1 MLILTLSL
9 AVVIGL
15 SLGLIGGGGS
25 ILTVPILLYAAELEP
40 KAAIATSLIVVG
52 ATSAAALVPHARAG
66 YVRWRIGLTFGATA
80 MVGAFAGG
88 WVAQYIPAWILLLA
102 FAGIMLATAAAMLRG
117 REVAAVEPRA
127 PLPFHFVALEGVL
140 VGAFTGMVGAGGG
153 FLVVPALV
161 LLGGLSMREAIG
173 TSLLVIAMKSMA
185 GFAGYA
191 AHVPIDYPLA
201 AAVIGAAIAGA
212 MLGALVGKRVSA
224 AQLRTAFGWFVVVMG
239 LYMIGRQLPA
249 SVTSSAAFQAIFV
262 DRWPWYAGG
271 AAIGAVVLALLY
283 FENKLLGVSTG
294 YSDVCALTSDPTARA
309 SWRMPLLAGIVL
321 GGLAAALLA
330 ARTPTLAMGV
340 FDTLWSANPAIKIG
354 VLFGGGVLVGF
365 GARTAGGCTSG
376 HSIVGV
382 AQGARSSLVATAM
395 FMIAGFAVTHL
406 VVFLTGV

>member
-1 MLILTLSL
+1 MLALTLSL
-9 AVVIGL
+9 AVVVGL
-15 SLGLIGGGGS
+15 SLGLLGGGGS
-25 ILTVPILLYAAELEP
+25 ILTVPILLYAARLEP
-40 KAAIATSLIVVG
+40 KVAIAMSLLVVG
-52 ATSAAALVPHARAG
+52 ATSAAALIPHARAG
-66 YVRWRIGLTFGATA
+66 YVRWRTGLTFGATA

-102 FAGIMLATAAAMLRG
+102 FSGMMLATAVAMLRG
-117 REVAAVEPRA
+117 REESAIGPHQ

-201 AAVIGAAIAGA
+201 AAVTGAAIAGA
-212 MLGALVGKRVSA
+212 VLGALAGKRVSP
-224 AQLRTAFGWFVVVMG
+224 AQLRVGFGWFVVVMG
-239 LYMIGRQLPA
+239 LYMLGKQLPL
-249 SVTSSAAFQAIFV
+249 SVTSSEIFHAV
-262 DRWPWYAGG
+262 LIDRWPWYVGG

-294 YSDVCALTSDPTARA
+294 YSEMCALTTDPAARS

-330 ARTPTLAMGV
+330 ARAPTLSMGV
-340 FDTLWSANPAIKIG
+340 FDTLWSANPAVKIA
-354 VLFGGGVLVGF
+354 VLFGGGALVGF

-382 AQGARSSLVATAM
+382 AQGARSSLVATIM
-395 FMIAGFAVTHL
+395 FMAAGFAVTHL
-406 VVFLTGV
+406 VVLLAGV